1 MRVGG
6 NRYGFGRVGE
16 GVSVFAERAH
26 LLRGDGFGGEVP
38 LRNIERHL
46 DADEFVEQ
54 AHVLDHLRVTQ
65 PSTRTRMSVVKL
77 KENCDTST
85 FSFSFFDLPFIG
97 LKPSAVKGKVPPMVR
112 YPTRPESISL
122 YR

>member
-1 MRVGG
+1 M
-6 NRYGFGRVGE
+6 
-16 GVSVFAERAH
+16 SVFAECAH

-85 FSFSFFDLPFIG
+85 FSFSFFSLPFIG

-112 YPTRPESISL
+112 
-122 YR
+122 